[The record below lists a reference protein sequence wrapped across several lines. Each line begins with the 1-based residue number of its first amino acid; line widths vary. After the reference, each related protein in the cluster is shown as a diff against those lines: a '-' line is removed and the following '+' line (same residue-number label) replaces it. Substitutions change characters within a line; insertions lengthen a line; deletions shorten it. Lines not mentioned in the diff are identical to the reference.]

1 MPSERTLTSIKL
13 NHRELRGAVQTYFAC
28 GCEHRTA
35 KGWFLC
41 QYHEGYDD
49 ASEKTD
55 DLQAKIDAWAD
66 ADPEYGIPADLAP
79 WMQTRAALHA
89 AATPKE
95 DSHD

>member
-1 MPSERTLTSIKL
+1 VPSERTLTSIKL

-55 DLQAKIDAWAD
+55 ELQGLIDALAAVPHLEVGTDDWWQAID
-66 ADPEYGIPADLAP
+66 AILAV
-79 WMQTRAALHA
+79 
-89 AATPKE
+89 ATPKE
-95 DSHD
+95 NDHG